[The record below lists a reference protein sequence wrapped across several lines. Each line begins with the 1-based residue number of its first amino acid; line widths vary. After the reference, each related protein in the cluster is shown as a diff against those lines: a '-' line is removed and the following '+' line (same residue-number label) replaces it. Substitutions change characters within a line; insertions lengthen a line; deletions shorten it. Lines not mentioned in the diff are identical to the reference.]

1 MWWSRKTK
9 LSKEIIISGELDL
22 NLANEVQS
30 ILLNYDGEDK
40 MPIRMVIN
48 SDGGSVYPALG
59 ITDTMSFVSGI
70 IETECVGVAAGTA
83 ALVLAMGKRGHR
95 YAHKSSRI
103 ALMFAKGSKDD
114 SLSLSD
120 ETYKLNREIFTI
132 LSKQTGRTRNEIEL
146 AVEKAGG
153 ILWMS
158 ASEAKAF
165 GIVDE
170 IIN

>member
-1 MWWSRKTK
+1 
-9 LSKEIIISGELDL
+9 
-22 NLANEVQS
+22 
-30 ILLNYDGEDK
+30 
-40 MPIRMVIN
+40 
-48 SDGGSVYPALG
+48 
-59 ITDTMSFVSGI
+59 
-70 IETECVGVAAGTA
+70 
-83 ALVLAMGKRGHR
+83 
-95 YAHKSSRI
+95 
-103 ALMFAKGSKDD
+103 MFAKGSKDD

-132 LSKQTGRTRNEIEL
+132 FAKQTGRTRNEIEL